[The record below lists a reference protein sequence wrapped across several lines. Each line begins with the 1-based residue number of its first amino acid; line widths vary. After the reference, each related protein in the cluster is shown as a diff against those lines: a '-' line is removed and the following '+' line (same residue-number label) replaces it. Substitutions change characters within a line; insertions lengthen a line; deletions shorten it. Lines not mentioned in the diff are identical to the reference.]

1 MYKTATNPCY
11 CANRRDGLDQVINF
25 YVGQK
30 CHTVDKRH
38 LNEIGAVLR
47 PEIGQIETDFSYDYQ
62 DDYTRMLTAVTEDEA
77 RNTQIVNEAL
87 KHQERGT
94 TLLVSD
100 RVNHCLA
107 LAALLSARGH
117 EPAILTG
124 KTPKKK
130 RLQIV
135 ADVQAGKVK
144 FLIST
149 LSLISEGFD
158 CAGLC
163 VLVLATP
170 VSFKGRITQIAGRVL
185 RPGKD
190 KRPLIL
196 SFADSQIGV
205 LRAGAQKRLKIL
217 NSL

>member
-1 MYKTATNPCY
+1 M
-11 CANRRDGLDQVINF
+11 
-25 YVGQK
+25 
-30 CHTVDKRH
+30 
-38 LNEIGAVLR
+38 NEIGAVLR

-135 ADVQAGKVK
+135 ADVRAGKVT

-158 CAGLC
+158 CSGLC
-163 VLVLATP
+163 VLALATP
-170 VSFKGRITQIAGRVL
+170 VSFAGRITQTVGRIL

-190 KRPLIL
+190 KRPLVL
-196 SFADSQIGV
+196 DFADNQVGV
-205 LRAGAQKRLKIL
+205 LRWSARKRLRIL
-217 NSL
+217 NSS